1 MRRTVWLCLLYLLC
15 LPARGDAPA
24 ALQLSELDSRS
35 RLLCASAML
44 YFDPRERAPDPRS
57 LTAVFHHL
65 NTLETHVL
73 QLGRPA
79 ALAAPVQ
86 AMQRLFARLEKLPRE
101 QREAYPQLIGELLEQ
116 QRQLH
121 LASAQALQHSAADDA
136 LRLFGEQSGAMSALL
151 LDYLLRHYPL
161 ADKQAW
167 LLPVASRVELD
178 QDIEQRFDRLLE
190 QHAAQAAALTK
201 IRKVYRFVRR
211 QLQQPGRDG
220 SGGAEFYLS
229 RAVLDLDELALSLG
243 QGG

>member
-79 ALAAPVQ
+79 ALAAPPSRTEQ
-86 AMQRLFARLEKLPRE
+86 PFESKEKLR
-101 QREAYPQLIGELLEQ
+101 G
-116 QRQLH
+116 H
-121 LASAQALQHSAADDA
+121 
-136 LRLFGEQSGAMSALL
+136 
-151 LDYLLRHYPL
+151 
-161 ADKQAW
+161 
-167 LLPVASRVELD
+167 
-178 QDIEQRFDRLLE
+178 
-190 QHAAQAAALTK
+190 
-201 IRKVYRFVRR
+201 
-211 QLQQPGRDG
+211 
-220 SGGAEFYLS
+220 SGGCL
-229 RAVLDLDELALSLG
+229 
-243 QGG
+243 